1 MSGPA
6 LGAFQLEVVAEHVS
20 RRKVHKRRPKSPP
33 PSRSTNEAM
42 DKNGSKNIDRKHP
55 LNHQMK
61 HPQLAGRGAVAVA
74 IAIAIAT
81 PIVITNAI
89 ANCHSN
95 CIVRPPGTHLDG
107 PNAKNGTNA
116 IAWASAPHGQ
126 AGCGAGPDRSH
137 LRAHKHRQSAMIK
150 SRLGISPPPPSSWI
164 RLGLFWRETRHH
176 QNSRLAVG

>member
-1 MSGPA
+1 
-6 LGAFQLEVVAEHVS
+6 
-20 RRKVHKRRPKSPP
+20 
-33 PSRSTNEAM
+33 
-42 DKNGSKNIDRKHP
+42 
-55 LNHQMK
+55 MK

-89 ANCHSN
+89 ANCHYN

-107 PNAKNGTNA
+107 PNAMNGTNA

-150 SRLGISPPPPSSWI
+150 PRLGISPPPL
-164 RLGLFWRETRHH
+164 RLGSGLAYFGGKQGIIKTPDLPSGKDVRATRL
-176 QNSRLAVG
+176 N